1 MKRRFKHND
10 LVMDSQYQ
18 LQLILCAK
26 VPMGQVELK
35 SEEEWKLLEERVNKV
50 VTRKLSNAR
59 RLGGGG
65 SSGRS

>member
-1 MKRRFKHND
+1 
-10 LVMDSQYQ
+10 
-18 LQLILCAK
+18 
-26 VPMGQVELK
+26 MGQVELK